1 LVNIFQALLNHHHQ
15 LVLHMLLNQQTLENV
30 SLNFI
35 WLKAVM
41 IDEVQK
47 KKIDSSLLKM
57 VVGS

>member
-1 LVNIFQALLNHHHQ
+1 LNHQHQ

-41 IDEVQK
+41 IDELTEVQK